1 MTKTA
6 QTQTSPIIEAKQYR
20 DLLEDGF
27 TIEQIAKRTG
37 RKVAKINERLRL
49 LNLDAAIL
57 KRCSKEAGFDYV
69 AQEIARIPDFA
80 AQKRALKVWDARE
93 DKSNWGFVVL
103 KAAVAGELN
112 RGRTITITTGDRQ
125 WAAKFAP
132 AAAAV
137 EPGVA
142 KRALAAAEVGHMV
155 SMYLEGH
162 EGIGCGDR
170 QLVVM
175 EIGARH
181 VRLFSAACL
190 KAVEVTREDFDKYAK
205 PYRVSAAISAIID
218 RNCST
223 FDRADLDYDP
233 RITRKMVGLT
243 AQMAL
248 AA

>member
-103 KAAVAGELN
+103 KAAVAGETHEYSDMYPGMAKQAREEGFNEIADWFETLAKSERSHAN
-112 RGRTITITTGDRQ
+112 RFQ
-125 WAAKFAP
+125 K
-132 AAAAV
+132 
-137 EPGVA
+137 
-142 KRALAAAEVGHMV
+142 ALD
-155 SMYLEGH
+155 SL
-162 EGIGCGDR
+162 
-170 QLVVM
+170 
-175 EIGARH
+175 
-181 VRLFSAACL
+181 
-190 KAVEVTREDFDKYAK
+190 
-205 PYRVSAAISAIID
+205 
-218 RNCST
+218 
-223 FDRADLDYDP
+223 
-233 RITRKMVGLT
+233 
-243 AQMAL
+243 
-248 AA
+248 